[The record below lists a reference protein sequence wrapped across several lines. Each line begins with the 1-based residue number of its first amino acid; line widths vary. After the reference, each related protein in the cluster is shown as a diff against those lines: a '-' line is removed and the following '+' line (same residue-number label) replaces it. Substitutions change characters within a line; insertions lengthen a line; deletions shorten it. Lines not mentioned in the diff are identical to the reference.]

1 MSGRDWQAWHQP
13 YADETSALSRRLRE
27 VQRHIVA
34 WLEQCPHE
42 ALSAVSVCAGQGHDL
57 LGVLAARSDRDRV
70 RATLLEYD
78 PRNVA
83 AAQRPAYRAGLSNV
97 TVLLADAAV
106 YAKAVPADLVLM
118 AGVFGNISDADVRRT
133 IGALPQLCADGA
145 TVIWTRT
152 RRAPDLTLTGQA
164 WSPWAAGVLSGGPRR
179 RTDGEDPAQRVPVVK
194 GAPCFGPQGLQGRVT
209 GVRRCDRLLPQRS
222 LGLPPVGPV
231 LHLDVHE
238 PGRRQVPAQI
248 HSAKTRGNLQVCRVG
263 DFPGAQDQSAT
274 GSQ

>member
-1 MSGRDWQAWHQP
+1 MSYNSA
-13 YADETSALSRRLRE
+13 TSRLR
-27 VQRHIVA
+27 
-34 WLEQCPHE
+34 CT
-42 ALSAVSVCAGQGHDL
+42 AGSTGRL
-57 LGVLAARSDRDRV
+57 LR
-70 RATLLEYD
+70 
-78 PRNVA
+78 
-83 AAQRPAYRAGLSNV
+83 
-97 TVLLADAAV
+97 ADAGDLTA

-179 RTDGEDPAQRVPVVK
+179 RTDGEDPAQRVPGVK

-238 PGRRQVPAQI
+238 PGRPA
-248 HSAKTRGNLQVCRVG
+248 G
-263 DFPGAQDQSAT
+263 PGADPQREDAREPAGLS
-274 GSQ
+274 GR